1 MERSVYRIYTLFCLA
16 LCYVV
21 TFIKNKNKQK
31 NEETRCFWTF
41 YFLWMN
47 TPYLCFMHCMAEL
60 FPLKFHVQ
68 INYVMLNI
76 NFSPKY
82 SSHPNLCQA
91 WIPWIRLPCPKF
103 WVLLKIQMIPRL
115 GWEHS
120 SLLDTIIHIQMQE
133 GFKGIES
140 DCSWKVMLWLP
151 FYNAYASSLS
161 AHHTCPASVSSA
173 IPRICWL

>member
-1 MERSVYRIYTLFCLA
+1 MCFLQDYIAVFLCLYITKLIEVLPFPSLVSLFYLSDIYFFPNFLKPLNDQQNSECKPTSNDYMERSVYRIYTLFCLA

-91 WIPWIRLPCPKF
+91 
-103 WVLLKIQMIPRL
+103 
-115 GWEHS
+115 
-120 SLLDTIIHIQMQE
+120 
-133 GFKGIES
+133 
-140 DCSWKVMLWLP
+140 
-151 FYNAYASSLS
+151 
-161 AHHTCPASVSSA
+161 
-173 IPRICWL
+173 